1 MPRNANF
8 TKREKSRES
17 HAKSEVVSKFFVTW
31 ARIVGKYGGNRLVYA
46 DLFAGAGFHESAL
59 EGAAIQKGTALMSI
73 DAIGEITSLHHS
85 VQMMLNDENAESAYE
100 LKQAVESAQGTGV
113 LASADVTNVEVTSRL
128 YDSFIEQSANL
139 PTFWFL
145 DPTGWDGLSLE
156 GIVRL
161 TDRKYNDLIFFFS
174 YENINRFIKGAKVQG
189 SLQDLFGSDALRYI
203 LNHIDEADSPR
214 MRERLIVSTL
224 RTTLRQRGRLSE
236 CMKFGKPGSQGTS
249 HFLILVTKDYTG
261 RRVFLDIAKK
271 ASNWTQ
277 FGVPMSGYGTSATIL
292 QPSLF
297 ADHGFED
304 EIDRSLLNQF
314 AGRTLTVKQTV
325 ENFFDPAM
333 SLHRSFVAQSLS
345 RLQSTGRV
353 TVSFRTKDGQEQRGK
368 HRLNDHCLVSF
379 PASEDVNGK

>member
-1 MPRNANF
+1 M
-8 TKREKSRES
+8 
-17 HAKSEVVSKFFVTW
+17 
-31 ARIVGKYGGNRLVYA
+31 
-46 DLFAGAGFHESAL
+46 
-59 EGAAIQKGTALMSI
+59 KGTL
-73 DAIGEITSLHHS
+73 
-85 VQMMLNDENAESAYE
+85 
-100 LKQAVESAQGTGV
+100 
-113 LASADVTNVEVTSRL
+113 
-128 YDSFIEQSANL
+128 
-139 PTFWFL
+139 
-145 DPTGWDGLSLE
+145 
-156 GIVRL
+156 
-161 TDRKYNDLIFFFS
+161 S
-174 YENINRFIKGAKVQG
+174 YENINRFIKEAKVQV

-236 CMKFGKPGSQGTS
+236 CMKFGKPGSRGTS

-333 SLHRSFVAQSLS
+333 SVHRSFVVQSLS